1 MLVIFNRVGYFNFYF
16 LLCSMQEI
24 TSAETSRYVEVHD
37 VGNSKKHTVK
47 TLN

>member
-1 MLVIFNRVGYFNFYF
+1 MVVRAIQQRGIVVA
-16 LLCSMQEI
+16 SMQVTQEI
-24 TSAETSRYVEVHD
+24 TSAETSRYVKVHD